1 LRIKEKEQDTMQ
13 LTKTSDETKGRF
25 HICQIVARFR
35 STQWAAVTLRS
46 AITLALLA
54 VLPLI
59 ATRPVQAET
68 EAVLYS
74 FASNPDGANPQSR
87 LTLNGGNLYG
97 TTYAGGL
104 GSGTVF
110 ELSPNG
116 TGGWTETVLYNFCS
130 ATNCADGANP
140 TYSYVTFDSH
150 GNLYG
155 TAYAGGANGYGVV
168 FELSPGQSGWTE
180 QVLYS
185 FANTPD
191 GANPVNG
198 LVMDA
203 AGNLYGTTFGGGG
216 GGNGAV
222 FELSPSAGN
231 WTEQVIYSMKST
243 HAGLAI
249 DGSGNLYGVNW
260 QAVFE
265 LSPNGSGGWKPTTI
279 HKFAKAKFN
288 PNGTPVLDSAGNLY
302 GTTYAGGTSGFGTVY
317 KLSPNGKGQWTQQIA
332 YTFGTATSH
341 PLAGVAVDL
350 QGNLYGT
357 TTAGGLRG
365 EGLIYELSPNG
376 SGGYKYRVLQA
387 FNGENGNQPYGD
399 LIFSAGYLYG
409 TTYLGGS
416 NGYGTVFAS
425 NPNASV
431 TKTTLK
437 SVPNPSTDGQLVTF
451 TATVTPAPPDGELIT
466 FEMIGQTPLVGGV
479 AIFQTSALPVGKTN
493 VRAIYYGDL
502 NFLPSKSS
510 WITQVVK

>member
-1 LRIKEKEQDTMQ
+1 MQ
-13 LTKTSDETKGRF
+13 LTETSGETKGRF

-35 STQWAAVTLRS
+35 STEWAAVTFRS
-46 AITLALLA
+46 AMTLALLA
-54 VLPLI
+54 LLLLI
-59 ATRPVQAET
+59 GTHPVQAET

-74 FASNPDGANPQSR
+74 FTSNPDGANPESR
-87 LTLNGGNLYG
+87 LTLYGGNLYG

-104 GSGTVF
+104 GEGTVF

-116 TGGWTETVLYNFCS
+116 SGGWTETVLYNFCS
-130 ATNCADGANP
+130 ATNCADGENP
-140 TYSYVTFDSH
+140 TYSYVTFDSK

-203 AGNLYGTTFGGGG
+203 AGNLYGTTFGGGYE
-216 GGNGAV
+216 GNGAV

-231 WTEQVIYSMKST
+231 WKEQVIYNMTST

-265 LSPNGSGGWKPTTI
+265 LSPNGSGGWKPTVI
-279 HKFAKAKFN
+279 HKFAKAGSN

-302 GTTYAGGTSGFGTVY
+302 GTTYRGGNGGYGTVY
-317 KLSPNGKGQWTQQIA
+317 KLSPNGKGQWTLQIV

-341 PLAGVAVDL
+341 PLAGVAVDS

-357 TTAGGLRG
+357 TTAGALKG
-365 EGLIYELSPNG
+365 EGLIYELLPNG
-376 SGGYKYRVLQA
+376 SGGYKFKVLQA
-387 FNGENGNQPYGD
+387 FDGEDGNQPYGS
-399 LIFSAGYLYG
+399 LILDSAGYLYG
-409 TTYLGGS
+409 TTYMGGS
-416 NGYGTVFAS
+416 SGYGTVFAS
-425 NPNASV
+425 NPKAAV
-431 TKTTLK
+431 TTTTLT
-437 SVPNPSTDGQLVTF
+437 SSPNPSTYQELVSF

-466 FEMIGQTPLVGGV
+466 FEAIGQAPLVGGQAV
-479 AIFQTSALPVGKTN
+479 FQTSALPVGGTRVK
-493 VRAIYYGDL
+493 AIYYGDL
-502 NFLPSKSS
+502 NFLPSKSA
-510 WITQVVK
+510 WVTQVVKK